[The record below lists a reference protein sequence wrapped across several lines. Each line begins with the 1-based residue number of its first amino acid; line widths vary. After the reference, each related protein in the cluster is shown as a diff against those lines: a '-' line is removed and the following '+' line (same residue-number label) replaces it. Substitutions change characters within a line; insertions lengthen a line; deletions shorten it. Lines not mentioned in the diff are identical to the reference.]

1 MYSHLVFCLCVC
13 TYSIKNK
20 SKSNP
25 CVSCAPAVSIFAT
38 LFLAIPTIVF
48 RQLEPTWTTLDAFYY
63 CFISLTTIGLGDFI
77 PGDDPVQANRSLYKV
92 ATTAYLIVGLVAVM
106 LCLTVFYDIP
116 QLNLGQLFSD
126 GRGAET
132 EAMRLSLNGAPCY
145 SSGGPSGL
153 YIPQRDDEVR
163 RSVVRIRPRGDE
175 SPSPDEERAPK
186 DIRVP

>member
-1 MYSHLVFCLCVC
+1 M
-13 TYSIKNK
+13 
-20 SKSNP
+20 
-25 CVSCAPAVSIFAT
+25 FA
-38 LFLAIPTIVF
+38 
-48 RQLEPTWTTLDAFYY
+48 RLEPDWTTLDAFYY

-92 ATTAYLIVGLVAVM
+92 FTTVYLIVGLVAVM

-126 GRGAET
+126 GGGGAGGGGGGRGAASES
-132 EAMRLSLNGAPCY
+132 EPMRLSLNGAQCY

-153 YIPQRDDEVR
+153 YIPQRDDEAR

-175 SPSPDEERAPK
+175 SPSPDEERAPTE
-186 DIRVP
+186 IRVP